1 MGGRGSDWGSLAAPG
16 DGRAP
21 SSGIGYSS
29 GDSGFQIESKADVDW
44 GPWSRKVQGLVRS
57 NWYSIMPVA
66 ARVGMQGVARVR
78 FVVHRDGAI
87 TDFELLDSAG
97 LLPLDQAVQTTLVS
111 LSNPLPPLPLRET
124 DEDTIRI
131 TYTFLYN
138 LSDER
143 ELRAWQRQRWLE
155 QKRQQGGG

>member
-1 MGGRGSDWGSLAAPG
+1 M
-16 DGRAP
+16 
-21 SSGIGYSS
+21 
-29 GDSGFQIESKADVDW
+29 
-44 GPWSRKVQGLVRS
+44 
-57 NWYSIMPVA
+57 
-66 ARVGMQGVARVR
+66 
-78 FVVHRDGAI
+78 
-87 TDFELLDSAG
+87 
-97 LLPLDQAVQTTLVS
+97 PLDQAVHTALIN

-155 QKRQQGGG
+155 QKRQQDGG